1 MPPTIL
7 TISMIS
13 HILNLNIGYKSFCC
27 CCNHFTP
34 FLNPSI
40 NASEQTRCTSGIHTP
55 LFRLIGHVAQAR
67 LFPLACFAAVVI
79 PFILLLIIVLIA
91 IVRGRPQ
98 TVPDAP
104 CSFHKAPDKQP
115 YSDRHR
121 HTGTNYANHPG
132 CCQRQNTSVPF
143 SE

>member
-1 MPPTIL
+1 MDIVKIVGGIRMEYALCNQLKRKMNHIVP
-7 TISMIS
+7 IS

-91 IVRGRPQ
+91 IVRKP
-98 TVPDAP
+98 V
-104 CSFHKAPDKQP
+104 
-115 YSDRHR
+115 
-121 HTGTNYANHPG
+121 
-132 CCQRQNTSVPF
+132 
-143 SE
+143 